1 MYQKGNCGPLYA
13 AHGKGVGLM
22 ESYGQFQQYCANMG
36 FVDTPLS
43 LSQWLSAWWQLG
55 DAESVYGVAC
65 DVACG
70 VFFLDAVSAQVR
82 AHMDNMEKETG

>member
-1 MYQKGNCGPLYA
+1 MKWTGENVMQ
-13 AHGKGVGLM
+13 
-22 ESYGQFQQYCANMG
+22 SYGQFQQYCASMG
-36 FVDTPLS
+36 FVETPLN

-70 VFFLDAVSAQVR
+70 VFFPDAVSAQVR
-82 AHMDNMEKETG
+82 AHMDNLKGESA